1 MCKVT
6 ESCQKNLWA
15 DGCVDRS
22 WWQMIPSPRKGPMWA
37 ITISVPGHSPSH
49 RQGFLMLREMSEG
62 SAGTEACSWGI
73 TSCSRENTS
82 RGCCLEE
89 SGPSAWLVRRRQA
102 TVSLATRKGTR
113 KKSSTNWSSA
123 VTGDQKLMLRDQKEK
138 SHSLLTGHLASQL
151 ILREQGTCGASK
163 GRPVLLD
170 HARTWGTRLSG
181 TCRAKHWRSQ
191 REINLFQA
199 LGMH

>member
-1 MCKVT
+1 MLPCLLCHVLPYFPLALFQGKRNRKGCVR
-6 ESCQKNLWA
+6 SLSLAKKNLWA

-37 ITISVPGHSPSH
+37 ITVSVPGHSPSH
-49 RQGFLMLREMSEG
+49 RQGFLTLREMSEG
-62 SAGTEACSWGI
+62 STGTEACSWGI
-73 TSCSRENTS
+73 TSRSRENTS

-113 KKSSTNWSSA
+113 KKSSTNWSST

-138 SHSLLTGHLASQL
+138 SHSLLTGHRASQPD
-151 ILREQGTCGASK
+151 TAD
-163 GRPVLLD
+163 P
-170 HARTWGTRLSG
+170 
-181 TCRAKHWRSQ
+181 
-191 REINLFQA
+191 
-199 LGMH
+199 